1 MKKKILTTA
10 LLAASV
16 MTLTSCGGS
25 GSELTIF
32 LHQDG
37 QIYNSDMAV
46 YQRANEYA
54 DITLEGVLQSM
65 IQIMIVSIIKR
76 KGCQSCS
83 E

>member
-1 MKKKILTTA
+1 MVLVVS
-10 LLAASV
+10 LQY
-16 MTLTSCGGS
+16 
-25 GSELTIF
+25 F

-54 DITLEGVLQSM
+54 DITLEGVLQKYDTNYD
-65 IQIMIVSIIKR
+65 SIYNLR
-76 KGCQSCS
+76 GKGCQSCS

>member
-32 LHQDG
+32 FTSGWTNL
-37 QIYNSDMAV
+37 
-46 YQRANEYA
+46 
-54 DITLEGVLQSM
+54 
-65 IQIMIVSIIKR
+65 
-76 KGCQSCS
+76 
-83 E
+83 